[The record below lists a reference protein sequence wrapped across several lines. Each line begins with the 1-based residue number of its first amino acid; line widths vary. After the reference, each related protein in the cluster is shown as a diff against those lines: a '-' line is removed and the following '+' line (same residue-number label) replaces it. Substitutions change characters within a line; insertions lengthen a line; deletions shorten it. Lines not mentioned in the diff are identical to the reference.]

1 MVNGEIDRRL
11 LAAIVFSDRA
21 QLEEL
26 EAITHPAIGAEIV
39 KRAHA
44 ARDRPVVVELPVPAI
59 VGPGWTWIAVIADP
73 PERIARAVARGMEEP
88 DAKRRIASQ
97 LSETDWREKAA
108 LVIVND
114 GSLEELSAKV
124 DALWEQMVAT

>member
-1 MVNGEIDRRL
+1 
-11 LAAIVFSDRA
+11 
-21 QLEEL
+21 
-26 EAITHPAIGAEIV
+26 
-39 KRAHA
+39 
-44 ARDRPVVVELPVPAI
+44 
-59 VGPGWTWIAVIADP
+59 
-73 PERIARAVARGMEEP
+73 MEEP